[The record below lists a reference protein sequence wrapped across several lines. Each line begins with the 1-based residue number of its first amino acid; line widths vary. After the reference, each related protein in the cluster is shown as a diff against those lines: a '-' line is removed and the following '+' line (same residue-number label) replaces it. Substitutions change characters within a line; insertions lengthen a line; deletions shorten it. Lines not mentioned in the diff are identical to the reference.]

1 MEPVSS
7 GILVGF
13 ASTEPPRELQTLPF
27 ILRLGMS
34 FALKA
39 GVGSEGWRALR
50 RAQSLAQLH
59 SFSQALSL
67 STIWRMFLVGATVE
81 AQAFC
86 LPGSNSLL
94 VLCQGS
100 QGVLRGH
107 PGALVVKL
115 GPIWAGWPEAK
126 GPAKSPAQGLT
137 MISAVVNLGCA

>member
-1 MEPVSS
+1 MS
-7 GILVGF
+7 GKPWDVRPCFSVLGPL
-13 ASTEPPRELQTLPF
+13 SPQPGLPHIRAQVLF
-27 ILRLGMS
+27 LG
-34 FALKA
+34 AE
-39 GVGSEGWRALR
+39 VGSEGWRALR

-59 SFSQALSL
+59 SFTQALSL

-126 GPAKSPAQGLT
+126 GPAKSPAQGLI